1 MIVNRLVVAGTV
13 LLVAWAAL
21 VSGNNLG
28 GPIESDRSGVNG
40 VTCSRSGCHFDLPVN
55 TGAGNIAIGGLPSE
69 WSPGVAYTLTVTI
82 TDSNASLYGFQMT
95 AVDSNGAQAGSF
107 AAGDTKSRV
116 MEGTAGGHI
125 LQHIQHS
132 FANPSNTFQVSW
144 TAPATSSTGSV
155 RFNAAGNAANGL
167 NDSSGDFIYSTVAT
181 VSAATVTPP
190 DNSVRTYSIADKGG
204 LSLITSSDSLPL
216 PLVAYTKIQ
225 PDVGSTTPS
234 GVGIFGFRQNGV
246 LLGET
251 GVPAAPFVQSGRI
264 LVVVSDPTLNTGIA
278 IANPNDQDVTID
290 FVFTDTSLDVP
301 DFAQVSLTLEAN
313 KQFSGFLSQAP
324 FSLANGTVGTVTF
337 TSPLPIGVVALRGI
351 QTPRGDFLTSAL
363 PVVSVTE
370 TSTERVYLP
379 HFAAGGGWNTQ
390 IVLINPTDNPLTGIV
405 GFIGTGTETVPA
417 TQRPI
422 SVGGFFPTPL
432 YNYGIPAKGVNVFQT
447 TAFTAQINVGS
458 VQVNP
463 TVGEVAPVA
472 FAIFSLVNG
481 DNVTVSEASVP
492 AAVTGNA
499 FRMYAEASGVPFE
512 SGSIQSGFA
521 IRNIGLVN
529 VTVTLELTDL
539 NGTLV
544 DTSSLI
550 VPASGQVARFVDEIF
565 PAPIQGILR
574 VSVPPT
580 ETIAVT
586 GLRARTNERG
596 EFLIT
601 TTAPTNEAAASTTAV
616 FLFPHLVDGGGW
628 STQTILF
635 SGIAGQTANGTMRF
649 FGTDGLPF
657 NTTLQ

>member
-28 GPIESDRSGVNG
+28 GPNEPDRSGVNG
-40 VTCSRSGCHFDLPVN
+40 MTCSRSGCHFDLPVN
-55 TGAGNIAIGGLPSE
+55 TGAGNIAISGLPSE

-82 TDSNASLYGFQMT
+82 TDSNAQLFGFQMT
-95 AVDSNGAQAGSF
+95 AVDSNGAQAGNF
-107 AAGDTKSRV
+107 TAGDSKSRV
-116 MEGTAGGHI
+116 MTGNAGGNI

-132 FANPSNTFQVSW
+132 FANPSNSFPVLW

-167 NDSSGDFIYSTVAT
+167 NNSSGDFIYSTEAT

-190 DNSVRTYSIADKGG
+190 DDSIRTYSITDKGG

-225 PDVGSTTPS
+225 PDVGSSTPS
-234 GVGIFGFRQNGV
+234 GVGIFGLRQNGV
-246 LLGET
+246 LVGET
-251 GVPAAPFVQSGRI
+251 GVPAAPLVQSGRI
-264 LVVVSDPTLNTGIA
+264 FVVVSDPTLNTGIA

-290 FVFTDTSLDVP
+290 FVFTDTSLDNP
-301 DFAQVSLTLEAN
+301 DFAEVSLTLEAN
-313 KQFSGFLSQAP
+313 KQFSGFLSQEP
-324 FSLANGTVGTVTF
+324 FSLANGTVATLTF
-337 TSPLPIGVVALRGI
+337 TSPLPVGVVALRGI
-351 QTPRGDFLTSAL
+351 ETSRGDFLTSAL

-390 IVLINPTDNPLTGIV
+390 IVLINPTDDPLTGVV
-405 GFIGTGTETVPA
+405 GFIGTGSETVPA
-417 TQRPI
+417 TQSAI

-447 TAFTAQINVGS
+447 TEFTAQVNVGS

-463 TVGEVAPVA
+463 TAGEVAPVA
-472 FAIFSLVNG
+472 FAIFSLLNG
-481 DNVTVSEASVP
+481 DSVTVSEASVP

-521 IRNIGLVN
+521 IRNIGFDNATVN
-529 VTVTLELTDL
+529 LELTDL
-539 NGTLV
+539 NGTLIN
-544 DTSSLI
+544 TSSLI
-550 VPASGQVARFVDEIF
+550 VPGSGQVARFVDQIF
-565 PAPIQGILR
+565 PAPFQGVLR
-574 VSVPPT
+574 VSST
-580 ETIAVT
+580 ETLAVT
-586 GLRARTNERG
+586 GLRARTNERQ

-601 TTAPTNEAAASTTAV
+601 TTEPTNEAAASTTAV

-649 FGTDGLPF
+649 FGIDGLPF
-657 NTTLQ
+657 DTTLQ

>member
-13 LLVAWAAL
+13 LLVAWAVL

-28 GPIESDRSGVNG
+28 GPNEPDRSGVNG
-40 VTCSRSGCHFDLPVN
+40 VTCSRSGCHFDLPVD
-55 TGAGNIAIGGLPSE
+55 TGAGNIAISGLPTE
-69 WSPGVAYTLTVTI
+69 WSPGVDYTLTVTI
-82 TDSNASLYGFQMT
+82 TDANAQLFGFQMT

-107 AAGDTKSRV
+107 TAGDSKSRV
-116 MEGTAGGHI
+116 MTGNAGGNI
-125 LQHIQHS
+125 LQHVQHS
-132 FANPSNTFQVSW
+132 FANPSNSFPVLW

-167 NDSSGDFIYSTVAT
+167 NDSSGDFIYSTEAT

-190 DNSVRTYSIADKGG
+190 DNSIRTYSIADKGG

-225 PDVGSTTPS
+225 ADVGSSTPS

-246 LLGET
+246 LVGET
-251 GVPAAPFVQSGRI
+251 GVPAAPLVQSGRI
-264 LVVVSDPTLNTGIA
+264 FVVVSDPTLNTGIA

-290 FVFTDTSLDVP
+290 FVFTDTSLDDP

-405 GFIGTGTETVPA
+405 GFIRTGTETVPA
-417 TQRPI
+417 TQISI

-447 TAFTAQINVGS
+447 TEFTAQVSVGS

-463 TVGEVAPVA
+463 TAGEVAPVA
-472 FAIFSLVNG
+472 FAIFSLLNG
-481 DNVTVSEASVP
+481 DSVTVSEASVP

-521 IRNIGLVN
+521 IRNIGFENATVN
-529 VTVTLELTDL
+529 LELTDL
-539 NGTLV
+539 NGTLI

-550 VPASGQVARFVDEIF
+550 VPSSGQVARFVDQIF
-565 PAPIQGILR
+565 PAPFQGVLR
-574 VSVPPT
+574 VSST
-580 ETIAVT
+580 ETLAVT
-586 GLRARTNERG
+586 GLRARTNERE

-601 TTAPTNEAAASTTAV
+601 TTTPANEAATSTTAE

-635 SGIAGQTANGTMRF
+635 SGIAGQTAIGTMRF